1 MQVKRWKVMKQATGK
16 RQQQHLILQAPV
28 SYPTILL
35 TINYSISLSEGTNIT
50 SDIVCPTCGIIHFL
64 FQQLNLAV
72 IILERFAYF
81 LLFIAVP

>member
-1 MQVKRWKVMKQATGK
+1 
-16 RQQQHLILQAPV
+16 V

-35 TINYSISLSEGTNIT
+35 TINYSISLSKGTNIT
-50 SDIVCPTCGIIHFL
+50 SDIVCPTGGIIHLL

-72 IILERFAYF
+72 IVLERFAYF